1 MVTTNP
7 KPRID
12 KQKSRKPSVTL
23 QKVVSHGEREQKK
36 TRNRA
41 ISTVVRM
48 RGEKAS
54 VKAGNEPLRIGTA
67 DPIERKL

>member
-23 QKVVSHGEREQKK
+23 QKVVSHGGREQKK

-41 ISTVVRM
+41 ISTVVSM
-48 RGEKAS
+48 RGE
-54 VKAGNEPLRIGTA
+54 
-67 DPIERKL
+67 ERLSKSWE